1 MRIIFMGTPD
11 FAVPSLKAIAAMEG
25 DFEVHLVVTGKDKPR
40 RSRRSEPEPTPVKKA
55 ARELGIP
62 VMEVDDVKDERFVD
76 TVARYRPDV
85 LVVAAFRILPPA
97 VYEQARLGAFNL
109 HASLL
114 PRYRGA
120 APVNWAIIN
129 GERES
134 GVTTFF
140 LRKSVD
146 TGNMILQEK
155 IPVYPEEN
163 AGELAARLA
172 EVGAGV
178 VVKTLELIRDG
189 RVEPL
194 LQNDAMATRAPKLST
209 ENTRIDWV
217 QPVDALCD
225 FIRGLAPRPA
235 AWAIFNHKKVKI
247 FKASVADFHQPE
259 AEEQSA
265 IPGRIA
271 VENNRLFVMGLDGW
285 IEILSLQM
293 EGKKVMQ
300 SHEFCCGFRCDE
312 ECPVFS

>member
-11 FAVPSLKAIAAMEG
+11 FAVPSLKAIAAAGG
-25 DFEVHLVVTGKDKPR
+25 DFDIVLVVTGKDKPR

-55 ARELGIP
+55 AGDLGLHVLEI
-62 VMEVDDVKDERFVD
+62 DDVKDHRFAD

-85 LVVAAFRILPPA
+85 IVVAAFRILPPA
-97 VYEQARLGAFNL
+97 VYEQARLGSFNL

-129 GERES
+129 GEAET

-146 TGNMILQEK
+146 TGSVILQEQT
-155 IPVYPEEN
+155 PVFPDEN
-163 AGELAARLA
+163 AGELAGRLA
-172 EVGAGV
+172 GIGAGV
-178 VVKTLELIRDG
+178 VVRTLELIRDG
-189 RVEPL
+189 RVTPL
-194 LQNDAMATRAPKLST
+194 FQDDSLATKAPKLTT

-235 AWAIFNHKKVKI
+235 AWALFNHKKVKI
-247 FKASVADFHQPE
+247 FQASAADFHQPE
-259 AEEQSA
+259 AEEQQA
-265 IPGRIA
+265 VPGRIA
-271 VENNRLFVMGLDGW
+271 VDNNRLFVMGLDGW
-285 IEILSLQM
+285 IEVFSLQM
-293 EGKKVMQ
+293 EGKKVMPAK
-300 SHEFCCGFRCDE
+300 EFCCGFRCDE